1 MNYLIVTVVILVVAR
16 EGWSI
21 SCKVCDEGRK
31 KAGGSDT
38 YIEISDQ
45 KFKDFLMEDMC
56 KDDTPQTTCDDD
68 NELCI
73 TYKMEFGYKNFNDYK
88 DYDVT
93 MNLYRCGKVTDV
105 KENTQC
111 DEFEEW
117 QLKWYYGGKYSYGV
131 PKFKKCEVEISKT
144 GKFA

>member
-1 MNYLIVTVVILVVAR
+1 MKYLIVTVIILVVAR

-21 SCKVCDEGRK
+21 SCKVCDEGGK

-38 YIEISDQ
+38 YIEISDE
-45 KFKDFLMEDMC
+45 KFKEFLMEDMC

-73 TYKMEFGYKNFNDYK
+73 TYKMEFGYKNFVDYK

-105 KENTQC
+105 KEKAQC
-111 DEFEEW
+111 DEFEDW
-117 QLKWYYGGKYSYGV
+117 QRKWYYGGTYSYGM
-131 PKFKKCEVEISKT
+131 PSFEKCEVEITKT